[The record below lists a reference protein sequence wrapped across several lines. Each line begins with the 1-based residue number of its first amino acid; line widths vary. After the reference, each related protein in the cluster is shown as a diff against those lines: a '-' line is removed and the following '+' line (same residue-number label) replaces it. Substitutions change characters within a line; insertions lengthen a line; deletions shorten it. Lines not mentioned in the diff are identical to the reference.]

1 MTHALDS
8 ALEGAREA
16 NLRRAVRALLR
27 RPLLRAGGAQAEEFR
42 LVRRYAAEL
51 RSWFD
56 ANTGWRLIVDSEV
69 ARLVKLAPT
78 TDDPTHPARDQR
90 SRAPFSRRRYVLAC
104 LALSV
109 LERSDAQITLGRLAE
124 GVRVAAADEQ
134 LARAGVTFTLSG
146 REERADLV
154 AVVRLLLELGVLGR
168 VAGDE
173 DAYIRDAGDALY
185 DVQRRV
191 LAGVLAPSRGPSTIV
206 PHEFDERLSQLVAD
220 PLPEAEDLRNRA
232 LRHHLTRRLLDDPVV
247 YYEELDADQLAYLTS
262 QRAALTRRVSELTG
276 LVAEIRAEGI
286 AMVDPDDDLTDVRM
300 PDTGTDGHVTLLLAE
315 HLAGRLGEDAVAEL
329 GDDKRAAR
337 GVGATAEPGGGPAPN
352 GPQPVAEEQLC
363 RFVRSLTEEH
373 KSYWRRA
380 AQEPGAEALL
390 VETALERLA
399 ALRLVRRG
407 PAGVTPLP
415 ALARYALADL
425 TIVESGT
432 QLEMAGSEQPG
443 AAKPGPRGFGRAGQA
458 QPGLPA

>member
-1 MTHALDS
+1 MTTHALDS

-27 RPLLRAGGAQAEEFR
+27 RPLLRAGGAHAEEFR
-42 LVRRYAAEL
+42 LVRRYAADL

-56 ANTGWRLIVDSEV
+56 ANTGWRLIVDGEV
-69 ARLVKLAPT
+69 ARLVKLVPT
-78 TDDPTHPARDQR
+78 TDDPTHPARDRR
-90 SRAPFSRRRYVLAC
+90 SLAPFSRRRYVLTC

-134 LARAGVTFTLSG
+134 LASAGITFTLSG
-146 REERADLV
+146 REERGDLV

-173 DAYIRDAGDALY
+173 DAYVRDAGDALY

-191 LAGVLAPSRGPSTIV
+191 LAGVLSPSRGPSTIASS
-206 PHEFDERLSQLVAD
+206 EFDERLSQLAGD

-232 LRHHLTRRLLDDPVV
+232 LRHHLTRRLLDDPVL
-247 YYEELDADQLAYLTS
+247 YYEELDAEQLAYLTG
-262 QRAALTRRVSELTG
+262 QRAALTKRVSELTG

-315 HLAGRLGEDAVAEL
+315 YLAGRLGDGAVAEP
-329 GDDKRAAR
+329 GEGAEA
-337 GVGATAEPGGGPAPN
+337 GVGAAPS
-352 GPQPVAEEQLC
+352 GSQLVPEDELC
-363 RFVRSLTEEH
+363 RFVRSLAEEY

-415 ALARYALADL
+415 ALTRYALAEPTL
-425 TIVESGT
+425 AESPT
-432 QLEMAGSEQPG
+432 QLELSA
-443 AAKPGPRGFGRAGQA
+443 
-458 QPGLPA
+458 

>member
-27 RPLLRAGGAQAEEFR
+27 RPLLRAGGAEAEELR
-42 LVRRYAAEL
+42 LVRRYGAEL

-69 ARLVKLAPT
+69 ARLLKLTPT
-78 TDDPTHPARDQR
+78 TEDPTHPARDTR
-90 SRAPFSRRRYVLAC
+90 SRAPFSRRRYVLTC

-134 LARAGVTFTLSG
+134 LASAGVTFTLSG
-146 REERADLV
+146 REERGDLV

-206 PHEFDERLSQLVAD
+206 ARELDERLSQLAAD

-232 LRHHLTRRLLDDPVV
+232 LRHHLTRRLLDDPVL
-247 YYEELDADQLAYLTS
+247 YYEELDAEQLAYLTG

-315 HLAGRLGEDAVAEL
+315 YLASRLGEGPVAELGDGTVAARGEGAVAEL
-329 GDDKRAAR
+329 GDGTVAAR
-337 GVGATAEPGGGPAPN
+337 GEGAVAEPGVGATPDG
-352 GPQPVAEEQLC
+352 QRPVEEEELR
-363 RFVRSLTEEH
+363 RFVRSLAEQY
-373 KSYWRRA
+373 KSYWRRV

-390 VETALERLA
+390 VETALERLT

-407 PAGVTPLP
+407 PIGVTPLP
-415 ALARYALADL
+415 ALARYALADP
-425 TIVESGT
+425 TIAESPS
-432 QLEMAGSEQPG
+432 QLELSA
-443 AAKPGPRGFGRAGQA
+443 
-458 QPGLPA
+458 